1 VQINEGVHYVCLIF
15 GKNIKGGNDK
25 KMTTEKVTQNGNKN
39 GKMMLF
45 VPIIVTFPFFVT
57 LLCKTFDVTVLL
69 SVFYYRFSVNILLSF
84 YIISA
89 LYLLLKT

>member
-1 VQINEGVHYVCLIF
+1 MQINEGVHYVCLIF

-25 KMTTEKVTQNGNKN
+25 KMTAEKVTQNGNKN
-39 GKMMLF
+39 GKMILF

-57 LLCKTFDVTVLL
+57 LLCKTFDVT
-69 SVFYYRFSVNILLSF
+69 VFYYRFSVNILLSF